1 MLLSTDVNECVQ
13 GTHDC
18 EGTCT
23 NTAGGFEC
31 GCPQGY
37 QLSSDGRSCIDIDE
51 CANDRGGCGQVCSN
65 TPGTFSCGC
74 SEGYK
79 LQPDGFACLRTSYI
93 EKATLAMSRV
103 LISTICIYAAVDQC
117 EEGTHDCAGFCRN
130 AGSSFIC
137 DCSPGFDLASNGRDC
152 IGEEAYTLAHQSSHA
167 YSIVEY
173 NNMLVP
179 SLEPH

>member
-103 LISTICIYAAVDQC
+103 LIFQLFVSTQLSTSVRRTHTTVQGSVGTPGALSSVTAVLDLTWLQTV
-117 EEGTHDCAGFCRN
+117 ETASVRRHTH
-130 AGSSFIC
+130 
-137 DCSPGFDLASNGRDC
+137 
-152 IGEEAYTLAHQSSHA
+152 SHTKA
-167 YSIVEY
+167 L
-173 NNMLVP
+173 MLTR
-179 SLEPH
+179 